1 MQSIDINQILSNE
14 NIQALENK
22 KETMKFD
29 NCFKDLLIKNRTAFI
44 ISNYTETKVS
54 LLFLVNLSNNS
65 FNLIETK
72 KQKHRSFNIDF
83 KKQFFTIGKRRG
95 FQKDI
100 DTLKERL
107 KKVTGFIL
115 SKSPTILVHFND
127 KTEKETPFKKELSSL
142 FNMDIS
148 AFSKVKN
155 IPEKFIHSIVIHFKH
170 FIKSLYTVK
179 DKPKEDSTKLQDKIN
194 EIQNLFIKMIGDES
208 KIVVTN
214 STKKKRALNSV
225 YTLVITKEL
234 SILVEESPMTKN
246 KIILNDEEKKYTLN
260 NENITLTSINWFT
273 KKLENISSDIG
284 NNIAQVLV
292 GEKR

>member
-1 MQSIDINQILSNE
+1 
-14 NIQALENK
+14 
-22 KETMKFD
+22 
-29 NCFKDLLIKNRTAFI
+29 
-44 ISNYTETKVS
+44 
-54 LLFLVNLSNNS
+54 
-65 FNLIETK
+65 
-72 KQKHRSFNIDF
+72 
-83 KKQFFTIGKRRG
+83 
-95 FQKDI
+95 
-100 DTLKERL
+100 
-107 KKVTGFIL
+107 
-115 SKSPTILVHFND
+115 
-127 KTEKETPFKKELSSL
+127 
-142 FNMDIS
+142 
-148 AFSKVKN
+148 
-155 IPEKFIHSIVIHFKH
+155 
-170 FIKSLYTVK
+170 
-179 DKPKEDSTKLQDKIN
+179 
-194 EIQNLFIKMIGDES
+194 MIGYES